1 MTKMREN
8 IFQTFWQFIKFGI
21 VGLSNTAISLGI
33 YYLFIWINRNL
44 YLIGNAVGFV
54 VSVLNS
60 YFWNS
65 KYVFRKKDEKLK
77 TLVKTFLAYSTN
89 LLIGTILLYLFVEKL
104 QISEV
109 IAPLLNLVITV
120 PLNFVLNKCWVM
132 K

>member
-1 MTKMREN
+1 MREN